1 MTKIKVA
8 LIYKKSYNYF
18 QPNHFDQTSYDFFF
32 KALKRNIQ
40 LEISYHPCEKK
51 FDVSKIKGKC
61 DVILLPNNS
70 TDGSPDVL
78 IGIKNSNIPVI
89 SRTGDP
95 HDAERYNQIEFCE
108 KNKVDYLFSSLPDS
122 LIYKYYPKN
131 IKQKIIIFGLEP
143 ELYQNVPPFKTRI
156 KDRILITGKMG
167 RTDLKNRAANYILNP
182 RRSGWY
188 LYKLRTLCKELDY
201 VEYSGI
207 NEKLSDNKN
216 QDYPAYTSKYCAI
229 IAATTFYPTLK
240 YWENAAAG
248 CLTFMEITE
257 KNNGY
262 FLGYKDNETAIF
274 INEKNYKEKFQQYL
288 SDPDNPKWEQIA
300 NAGREYTMNNL
311 TNDHAVSS
319 LVELMKEII

>member
-1 MTKIKVA
+1 MTSTTKTKVA

-40 LEISYHPCEKK
+40 LEISYYPCEKK

-61 DVILLPNNS
+61 DVILLPNHS

-216 QDYPAYTSKYCAI
+216 QDYPAYTSKYRAI

-262 FLGYKDNETAIF
+262 FFGI
-274 INEKNYKEKFQQYL
+274 
-288 SDPDNPKWEQIA
+288 
-300 NAGREYTMNNL
+300 
-311 TNDHAVSS
+311 
-319 LVELMKEII
+319 